1 MRGGYILSLRDS
13 FFLDAQLFEH
23 KCEEMP
29 SACIHTISRFLLL
42 SFLGLTLGLGDGWW
56 KEGWGDNFG
65 VLATGSGDIFGFCFV
80 CFAFGGGRFLNREL
94 WVCGVGGGD
103 MQRVSIY
110 RIEHLRLFFG
120 GMMGQR
126 TARIASSNTVLRP
139 FWVRAEHS
147 RYLTAP
153 ISLAMASP
161 CG

>member
-1 MRGGYILSLRDS
+1 MSLRDS
-13 FFLDAQLFEH
+13 FFWMHNYSNTNAK
-23 KCEEMP
+23 KCLH
-29 SACIHTISRFLLL
+29 SHYSSL
-42 SFLGLTLGLGDGWW
+42 SSPKFSGSDSGSGWW
-56 KEGWGDNFG
+56 KEWGDNLG

-80 CFAFGGGRFLNREL
+80 CFAFGGGRFLNRDL

-126 TARIASSNTVLRP
+126 TARIASSNTVFRP